1 MNLRRFRWIITLLA
15 TLLTALATVSLSIAG
30 YQLGA
35 HDLRR
40 DTARQAERQ
49 MAEALIALKNG
60 GKPAKDNPT
69 WWVRDDGASE
79 AFSDSPADPPLRSL
93 QQQVASPDAR
103 ESSDTFARGDD
114 HYFALVRPLNEAE
127 ALVTVVNLGDESDRR
142 WSVLKRLLAG
152 AVLLIGL
159 AFGMARWVA
168 GRVLAP
174 ARRALVER
182 RGFLA
187 DAAHEMRTPLAII
200 QASASQALSRPREA
214 EEYVR
219 SLAEIRSA
227 SERAA
232 AGVNELLDLAR
243 LESGQAIPRLA
254 PLRLDLLAEEVAA
267 SIRVD
272 GCEVLADEASAAVV
286 VDADMALLRQAIDNV
301 VRNAARR
308 APNVRMSTAIDG
320 RDGVLSIADDGPGFD
335 PNVLPHVFD
344 RFRRGDSQ
352 GEVGLGLAL
361 VQAILAAHGGAV
373 AAANQA
379 GGGAVVTLRVPLTRA
394 GLN

>member
-1 MNLRRFRWIITLLA
+1 MNLRRFRWVITLLA
-15 TLLTALATVSLSIAG
+15 TLLTALATVTLALAAWN
-30 YQLGA
+30 LGTD
-35 HDLRR
+35 DLRR
-40 DTARQAERQ
+40 DTERQAERQ
-49 MAEALIALKNG
+49 MAEALVALKNG
-60 GKPAKDNPT
+60 GKPDKDNPT
-69 WWVRDDGASE
+69 WWVRNDGQSE
-79 AFSDSPADPPLRSL
+79 AFSESDADPPLRSL
-93 QQQVASPDAR
+93 QQAVSGDAR
-103 ESSDTFARGDD
+103 EATDTFARGDA

-127 ALVTVVNLGDESDRR
+127 ALVTVVPLSYESDRR
-142 WSVLKRLLAG
+142 GHLLKRLLGGA
-152 AVLLIGL
+152 AVLLL
-159 AFGMARWVA
+159 FAFGVAWWVA
-168 GRVLAP
+168 GRALAP

-200 QASASQALSRPREA
+200 QASASQALSRPRQA

-219 SLAEIRSA
+219 SLSEIRSA

-272 GCEVLADEASAAVV
+272 GCEVTADEASAAVV

-308 APNVRMSTAIDG
+308 APNVRLSTAVEG
-320 RDGVLSIADDGPGFD
+320 RDGVLTVSDDGPGFD

-344 RFRRGDSQ
+344 RFRRGDSR

-361 VQAILAAHGGAV
+361 VQAILAAHGGA
-373 AAANQA
+373 AGAANRPD
-379 GGGAVVTLRVPLTRA
+379 GGAVVTLRVPLTRA
-394 GLN
+394 GLA